1 MGSVTPDWLA
11 QLAPEHAPPPPGWW
25 PPAPGWWILLF
36 LSALFIAYMIFRQF
50 STTARLQRAA
60 LRQLKILESAAIDDI
75 ALAREL
81 EHLLRRYAVARFGRD
96 RVAGLSGEKWIA
108 FIIEHGGSAWAGG
121 TGTRLLRAAYG
132 GMATVDRAVILAGA
146 RAFLKGK

>member
-1 MGSVTPDWLA
+1 MGGMKPDWLA

-36 LSALFIAYMIFRQF
+36 LSALFIAYMIFRRF

-60 LRQLKILESAAIDDI
+60 LRQLKILESAAIDNM
-75 ALAREL
+75 ALARDL

-96 RVAGLSGEKWIA
+96 MVASLSGEKWIA
-108 FIIEHGGSAWAGG
+108 FIVEHGGNTWAGG
-121 TGTRLLRAAYG
+121 TGTSLLRAAYG
-132 GMATVDRAVILAGA
+132 GTATVDRTGMLAGA
-146 RAFLKGK
+146 RAFLKRK

>member
-1 MGSVTPDWLA
+1 MGGVTPDWLA

-25 PPAPGWWILLF
+25 PPAPGWWILLI
-36 LSALFIAYMIFRQF
+36 LSALIIAYIIFRQLNP
-50 STTARLQRAA
+50 TLRMKRAA

-81 EHLLRRYAVARFGRD
+81 EHLLLRYAVARFGRD

-108 FIIEHGGSAWAGG
+108 FIIEHGESAWGGG
-121 TGTRLLRAAYG
+121 TGTSLLRAAYG
-132 GMATVDRAVILAGA
+132 GTASVDRAVILAGA